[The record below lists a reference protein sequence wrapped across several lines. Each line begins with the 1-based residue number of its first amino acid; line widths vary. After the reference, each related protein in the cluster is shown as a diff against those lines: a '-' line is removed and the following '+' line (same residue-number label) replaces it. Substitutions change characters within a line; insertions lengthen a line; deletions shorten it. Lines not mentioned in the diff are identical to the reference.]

1 MKRLKV
7 DFVSDVA
14 CPWCAIGLASFVEAV
29 GRLQDQLEVELHFQ
43 PFELNR
49 NMPPEGENLNEH
61 IANKYGS
68 NAAQIE
74 ENRRNLTA
82 IAAESGLTFNLNR
95 DSRIWN
101 TFDAHRLM
109 YWAEKVGNPL
119 LLKQALF
126 KANFTD
132 GRSMSD
138 PDVLTEIAVEAGLN
152 GERAREILTTETY
165 LDDVDE
171 RMNLWLERDIRG
183 VPAIIFDDRH
193 IVEGG
198 QSADTF
204 EKVLRKV
211 AGLEAAP
218 TGARA

>member
-1 MKRLKV
+1 
-7 DFVSDVA
+7 
-14 CPWCAIGLASFVEAV
+14 
-29 GRLQDQLEVELHFQ
+29 
-43 PFELNR
+43 
-49 NMPPEGENLNEH
+49 MPPEGENLNEH
-61 IANKYGS
+61 IAHKYGL
-68 NAAQIE
+68 NAAQID

-95 DSRIWN
+95 GSRIWN

-119 LLKQALF
+119 TLKQALF

-132 GRSMSD
+132 SRAMSD

-165 LDDVDE
+165 RDEVDE
-171 RMNLWLERDIRG
+171 RKNLWLERGIRG

-204 EKVLRKV
+204 EKVLREV
-211 AGLEAAP
+211 TGLAAAP

>member
-7 DFVSDVA
+7 DFVSDIA

-61 IANKYGS
+61 IAHKYGS
-68 NAAQIE
+68 NPVQIE

-138 PDVLTEIAVEAGLN
+138 PEVLAEIAVEAGLN

-171 RMNLWLERDIRG
+171 RMSLWLERGIRG

-211 AGLEAAP
+211 AGLDL
-218 TGARA
+218 TSSGAQA